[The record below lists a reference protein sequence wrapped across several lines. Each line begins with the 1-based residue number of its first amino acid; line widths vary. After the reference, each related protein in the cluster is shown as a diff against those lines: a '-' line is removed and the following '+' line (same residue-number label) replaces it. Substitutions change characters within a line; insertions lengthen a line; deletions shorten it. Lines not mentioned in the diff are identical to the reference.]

1 MPSADLTVFWHPEA
15 MKLIIHPGLHKTGS
29 TYLQHVLND
38 NHAALAERGLW
49 YQPQE
54 GYPAHHHAAWRIL
67 VGDEEPLVAMI
78 EQARSAKCHTVI
90 LSSEDLEGALYDD
103 RPLHAIDDA
112 ANQAEVRTIEWHI
125 VLRGPGAAFAS
136 LFAQLQHHVYADA
149 FQLFYDAMR
158 RGFVHMAAPM
168 PNTGTPYWYYCFDHL
183 TDLGRLQE
191 RTGATLVAHDFATK
205 CAFPGATLLDHL
217 GVLDAI
223 STLPGHEARNARPG
237 RDDIIRGY
245 VMRVAE
251 AIPDENEQQ
260 RVIDGFLSCLENGL
274 DNIDTYAAMVGERY
288 ADSHR
293 AALARFVSSSA
304 KPQPDPV
311 R

>member
-1 MPSADLTVFWHPEA
+1 

-38 NHAALAERGLW
+38 NHAPLAKRGVW

-67 VGDEEPLVAMI
+67 LGDERPLVAMI
-78 EQARSAKCHTVI
+78 EQARTTDCHTVI

-103 RPLHAIDDA
+103 RALHAIDDA
-112 ANQAEVRTIEWHI
+112 ANQAAVGEIEWHV
-125 VLRGPGAAFAS
+125 VLRDPGTAFAS

-149 FQLFYDAMR
+149 FQLFYDTMR

-168 PNTGTPYWYYCFDHL
+168 PDAGTPYWFYCFDHL
-183 TDLGRLQE
+183 ADLGRLHS
-191 RTGATLVAHDFATK
+191 RAGAGVVAHDFAAK
-205 CAFPGATLLDHL
+205 SAFPGASILEHV

-223 STLPGHEARNARPG
+223 TTLPGQEARNARPD

-245 VMRVAE
+245 VLRVAE
-251 AIPDENEQQ
+251 AVPDENDQR
-260 RVIDGFLSCLENGL
+260 RVIDGFLGCLENGL

-288 ADSHR
+288 SDSHR
-293 AALARFVSSSA
+293 AALAQFASA
-304 KPQPDPV
+304 KTRPRPDPV

>member
-1 MPSADLTVFWHPEA
+1 

-38 NHAALAERGLW
+38 NHAQLAAHGVW
-49 YQPQE
+49 YQPQN
-54 GYPAHHHAAWRIL
+54 GYPAHHAAAWRIL
-67 VGDEEPLVAMI
+67 LGDEQPLVAMI
-78 EQARSAKCHTVI
+78 EQARSSDCHTVI

-112 ANQAEVRTIEWHI
+112 ANQIGVAKIEWH
-125 VLRGPGAAFAS
+125 VTLRDPGEAFAS

-168 PNTGTPYWYYCFDHL
+168 PDEGTPYWYYCFDHL
-183 TDLGRLQE
+183 TDLSRLNE
-191 RTGATLVAHDFATK
+191 RSGAPVIAHDFQAK
-205 CAFPGATLLDHL
+205 AAFPGAGLLGHL

-223 STLPGHEARNARPG
+223 SALPDSSARNARPQ

-245 VMRVAE
+245 VLRVAE
-251 AIPDENEQQ
+251 AIPDEQHQQ
-260 RVIDGFLSCLENGL
+260 RVIEGFLGGLENSL
-274 DNIDTYAAMVGERY
+274 DQIATYAEMIGERY
-288 ADSHR
+288 GDSHR
-293 AALARFVSSSA
+293 AALARFAVVEPM
-304 KPQPDPV
+304 PQPDPV

>member
-1 MPSADLTVFWHPEA
+1 MNWF

-38 NHAALAERGLW
+38 NHSQLAARGVW
-49 YQPQE
+49 YQPQQ
-54 GYPAHHHAAWRIL
+54 GYPAHHEAVWRVL
-67 VGDEEPLVAMI
+67 VGDEQPLIAMI
-78 EQARSAKCHTVI
+78 EEARAADCHTVI

-112 ANQAEVRTIEWHI
+112 ANQTDLRDIEWHV
-125 VLRGPGAAFAS
+125 VLRDPGAAFAS

-168 PNTGTPYWYYCFDHL
+168 PNTGTPYWYYSFDHL

-191 RTGATLVAHDFATK
+191 RAGASVVAHDFGTK
-205 CAFPGATLLDHL
+205 AAFPGAGMLERL
-217 GVLDAI
+217 GVLEAI
-223 STLPGHEARNARPG
+223 EILPGSEARNARPS

-245 VMRVAE
+245 VTRVSE
-251 AIPDENEQQ
+251 AVPDEDEQQ
-260 RVIDGFLSCLENGL
+260 RVIEGFLGCLENGL
-274 DNIDTYAAMVGERY
+274 DNIASYSGIIGERY
-288 ADSHR
+288 SDNHR
-293 AALARFVSSSA
+293 AALARFAMEPSIL
-304 KPQPDPV
+304 PLN
-311 R
+311 

>member
-1 MPSADLTVFWHPEA
+1 

-38 NHAALAERGLW
+38 NHAALAGRGVW

-54 GYPAHHHAAWRIL
+54 GYPAHHRTAWRTL
-67 VGDEEPLVAMI
+67 LGDEQPLVAMI
-78 EQARSAKCHTVI
+78 EEARAAKCHTVV

-103 RPLHAIDDA
+103 RPLHAVDDA
-112 ANQAEVRTIEWHI
+112 ANQTEVREIEWHV
-125 VLRGPGAAFAS
+125 VLREPGAAFAS

-149 FQLFYDAMR
+149 FQLFYDVIR

-168 PNTGTPYWYYCFDHL
+168 PDTGTPYWYYCFDHL
-183 TDLGRLQE
+183 ADLGRLHH
-191 RTGATLVAHDFATK
+191 RAGAVVIAHDYAAKT
-205 CAFPGATLLDHL
+205 AFPGASMLEHL

-223 STLPGHEARNARPG
+223 SHLPGPEARNARPS
-237 RDDIIRGY
+237 RDSIIRGY

-251 AIPDENEQQ
+251 AIPSENEQQ
-260 RVIDGFLSCLENGL
+260 RIIDGFLACLENGL
-274 DNIDTYAAMVGERY
+274 DNIETYAAMVGERY
-288 ADSHR
+288 SDSHR
-293 AALARFVSSSA
+293 AALARFA
-304 KPQPDPV
+304 LTETRPRPDPV